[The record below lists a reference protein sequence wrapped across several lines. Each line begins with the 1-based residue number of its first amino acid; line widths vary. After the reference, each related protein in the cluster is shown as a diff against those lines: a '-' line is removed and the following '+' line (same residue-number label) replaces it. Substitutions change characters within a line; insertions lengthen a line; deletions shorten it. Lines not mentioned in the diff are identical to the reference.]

1 MKNLLCFVNNIVYME
16 LLFKI
21 ANYNENVQ
29 KCQSMTNHLPVTLV
43 RPNAL
48 TKNHQR
54 LLRRCVSYE
63 GGFCL
68 CHFRFKLTTSCKWRR
83 HLYMLITIKPFF
95 GRQGTYENSAQLI

>member
-1 MKNLLCFVNNIVYME
+1 MKNLLCSINNIVYME

-21 ANYNENVQ
+21 ANYNDTVQ
-29 KCQSMTNHLPVTLV
+29 KCKSMTNRLSVTLV

-48 TKNHQR
+48 TKIINV
-54 LLRRCVSYE
+54 CCEGVSYE

-68 CHFRFKLTTSCKWRR
+68 CRFRFKLTTSCKRRR
-83 HLYMLITIKPFF
+83 HLYMLFTIKPFF